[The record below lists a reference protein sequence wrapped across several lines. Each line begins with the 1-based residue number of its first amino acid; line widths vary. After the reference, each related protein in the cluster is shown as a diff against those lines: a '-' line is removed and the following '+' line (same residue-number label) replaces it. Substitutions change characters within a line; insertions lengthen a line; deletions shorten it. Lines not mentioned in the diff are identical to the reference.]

1 MKKSLFGSL
10 KLMLKGLVVGSSMLL
25 PGVSGGTMAII
36 LGIYDRLIKSLS
48 NIFKDFKRSVIYLI
62 LFAAGAGL
70 GFLLFARLISAAL
83 EIDFLADPLHYL
95 FLGAVVGTI
104 PLIFVCATR
113 NVQQGKKEFGILD
126 AVMILI
132 GFLLLLPVRFIPE
145 NLFVMDSS
153 LGFNDLL
160 LLFAAGLVLSVALV
174 LPGISVS
181 FTMYVFGIYESTLN
195 ALKNLDVVFLL
206 PLALGLV
213 IGTFATAALLDKAL
227 TRFTRQ
233 SYLIIG
239 GFVLASVTELF
250 PGIPSDGL
258 QIAICIA
265 TTIAGFLITFSL
277 GKLNKE

>member
-1 MKKSLFGSL
+1 MKKSLLGSL
-10 KLMLKGLVVGSSMLL
+10 ILLLKGMTVGSSMLL

-36 LGIYDRLIKSLS
+36 LGIYDRLLKSLS
-48 NIFKDFKRSVIYLI
+48 GIFKDFKRSATYLI
-62 LFAAGAGL
+62 IFAAGAGV
-70 GFLLFARLISAAL
+70 GFLLFARLISKAL

-95 FLGAVVGTI
+95 FLGAVIGTV
-104 PLIFVCATR
+104 PLIFVCATK
-113 NVQQGKKEFGILD
+113 NLKKGKKEFGILD

-132 GFLLLLPVRFIPE
+132 GFLLLLPVSFIPE
-145 NLFVMDSS
+145 GLFVMDAN

-181 FTMYVFGIYESTLN
+181 FTMLVFGIYESTI
-195 ALKNLDVVFLL
+195 AAVESLDVMFLL

-250 PGIPSDGL
+250 PGIPTDGL
-258 QIAICIA
+258 QIAFCVCA
-265 TTIAGFLITFSL
+265 LVVGFLITFSL